1 MVRFLVLYNT
11 PEDPAEFDRYYREV
25 HIPLAKRLPG
35 LSRYTISRDVGLIR
49 GPETYYMIAEL
60 DFADRAGLEDAFASP
75 EGQAAAQDVPK
86 FATGGAHSMV
96 YDLEDV

>member
-25 HIPLAKRLPG
+25 HIPLAQKLPG
-35 LSRYTISRDVGLIR
+35 LRRYTISRDAAPIR
-49 GPETYYMIAEL
+49 GQFYYMVAEL
-60 DFADRAGLEDAFASP
+60 DFDDRAALRAAFESA

-86 FATGGAHSMV
+86 FATGGSHSMV
-96 YDLEDV
+96 FDVEDA

>member
-11 PEDPAEFDRYYREV
+11 PENPAEFDRYYREV

-49 GPETYYMIAEL
+49 GPEAYYMIAEL
-60 DFADRAGLEDAFASP
+60 DFDNRATLEDAFQSP

-86 FATGGAHSMV
+86 FATGGSHSMV
-96 YDLEDV
+96 YDLEDA

>member
-25 HIPLAKRLPG
+25 HILLAKRLPG
-35 LSRYTISRDVGLIR
+35 LRRYTISRDVGLIR
-49 GPETYYMIAEL
+49 GPEAYYMVAEL
-60 DFADRAGLEDAFASP
+60 DFDDRAALESAFASP
-75 EGQAAAQDVPK
+75 EGQAAARDVPK

-96 YDLEDV
+96 YDLEDA

>member
-25 HIPLAKRLPG
+25 HISLAQKLPG
-35 LSRYTISRDVGLIR
+35 LRRYTISRDVAPIR
-49 GPETYYMIAEL
+49 GQFYYMVAEL
-60 DFADRAGLEDAFASP
+60 DFDDRAALQAAFESA

-86 FATGGAHSMV
+86 FATGGSHSMV
-96 YDLEDV
+96 FDLEDA

>member
-1 MVRFLVLYNT
+1 MVRFLVSYNT

-25 HIPLAKRLPG
+25 HIPLAKSLPG
-35 LSRYTISRDVGLIR
+35 LRRYTISRNAALIR
-49 GPETYYMIAEL
+49 GTGPYYMIAEL
-60 DFADRAGLEDAFASP
+60 DFDDRAALAAAFASP

-86 FATGGAHSMV
+86 FATGGSDSLV

>member
-25 HIPLAKRLPG
+25 HIPLAKKIPG
-35 LSRYTISRDVGLIR
+35 LRRYTISRDLAVIR
-49 GPETYYMIAEL
+49 GAEDYYLIAEL
-60 DFADRAGLEDAFASP
+60 DFDSRAALESAFQSP

-86 FATGGAHSMV
+86 FASGGSHSMV
-96 YDLEDV
+96 YDLENA